1 MHLRKDPDLEKI
13 KGVVGASKTTGW
25 TIESACELGV
35 PIPIISTSLMMRLRS
50 KQDDSFSA
58 KVIASLRDEVGGQQ
72 KLQVKIKGEIYMW
85 FYKIERD
92 EKNKNINIT
101 WNTTMTYI
109 KSILG
114 VVGVGACL
122 FNLVWLAAICLTIL
136 AVALTYYLYRYGNLV
151 RILHSHEQKK
161 GLEYTGSQ
169 YSFKDPLIVTIPQV
183 RNI

>member
-1 MHLRKDPDLEKI
+1 
-13 KGVVGASKTTGW
+13 
-25 TIESACELGV
+25 
-35 PIPIISTSLMMRLRS
+35 
-50 KQDDSFSA
+50 
-58 KVIASLRDEVGGQQ
+58 
-72 KLQVKIKGEIYMW
+72 MW

-92 EKNKNINIT
+92 EKNKYINIT

-169 YSFKDPLIVTIPQV
+169 YSFKDPLIVTIPGEKYMNRQENLIQILLKAEKPLTTQELAEQLNV
-183 RNI
+183 SSRTIRSDLEKNRIRNPRFIP

>member
-1 MHLRKDPDLEKI
+1 
-13 KGVVGASKTTGW
+13 
-25 TIESACELGV
+25 
-35 PIPIISTSLMMRLRS
+35 
-50 KQDDSFSA
+50 
-58 KVIASLRDEVGGQQ
+58 
-72 KLQVKIKGEIYMW
+72 MW

-183 RNI
+183 INI

>member
-1 MHLRKDPDLEKI
+1 
-13 KGVVGASKTTGW
+13 
-25 TIESACELGV
+25 
-35 PIPIISTSLMMRLRS
+35 
-50 KQDDSFSA
+50 
-58 KVIASLRDEVGGQQ
+58 
-72 KLQVKIKGEIYMW
+72 MW

-92 EKNKNINIT
+92 EKNKYINIT

-169 YSFKDPLIVTIPQV
+169 YSFKDPPLPWLLQQSDKQSTSGPSPEAWSSCPLPEEPKCDPLH
-183 RNI
+183 

>member
-1 MHLRKDPDLEKI
+1 
-13 KGVVGASKTTGW
+13 
-25 TIESACELGV
+25 
-35 PIPIISTSLMMRLRS
+35 
-50 KQDDSFSA
+50 
-58 KVIASLRDEVGGQQ
+58 
-72 KLQVKIKGEIYMW
+72 MW

-92 EKNKNINIT
+92 EKNKYINIT

-136 AVALTYYLYRYGNLV
+136 AVALTYYLY
-151 RILHSHEQKK
+151 SHEQKK

>member
-1 MHLRKDPDLEKI
+1 
-13 KGVVGASKTTGW
+13 
-25 TIESACELGV
+25 
-35 PIPIISTSLMMRLRS
+35 
-50 KQDDSFSA
+50 
-58 KVIASLRDEVGGQQ
+58 
-72 KLQVKIKGEIYMW
+72 MW

-92 EKNKNINIT
+92 EKNKYINIT

-169 YSFKDPLIVTIPQV
+169 YSDVYKRQV
-183 RNI
+183 QESSKEQKVRSHSYQS